1 MVLTF
6 DCLAVLQ
13 QIRVI
18 VDRACQHLSLLFAS
32 GAFAYWGH
40 SFIVILCKD
49 GNDYAPVHI
58 TLKIGWTEKRKALV
72 DIADLRDSEMD
83 IFGRY
88 IQEGKKPFPFT
99 VHFPDPEDLTKRD
112 SFDAQQS
119 VCFHL
124 IVAFI
129 VMWLNV
135 LTLLCRGL
143 VRLRSMRCEE
153 FCSIFL
159 LMEVGL
165 CTFLLREL
173 AFKSSFNV

>member
-1 MVLTF
+1 LTVWLF
-6 DCLAVLQ
+6 CSKYELLSTELASIYHFYLHPE
-13 QIRVI
+13 
-18 VDRACQHLSLLFAS
+18 HLPTGDTAS
-32 GAFAYWGH
+32 SSSSARTSRGG
-40 SFIVILCKD
+40 

-58 TLKIGWTEKRKALV
+58 SLKIGWTEKRKALV